1 MQKHPQS
8 GDRMDYHK
16 ISRIVCIILFL
27 FIMRLWLIEE
37 QERQEEVPFI
47 ENPSV
52 QTSLDYI
59 DSDYKNAFPELYAKG
74 GDALEA
80 VTEIQKTVY
89 LTFDDGPSKNTGKVL
104 DVLKEHGVKATFFVI
119 GKDLTE
125 EGIEYMKRAVAEGH
139 DIGMHTYS
147 HNYKKIYSS
156 VASFLAD
163 YDELRKELEEILG
176 FAPNIFRFPGGSYCS
191 YCKNI
196 RKELIEEM
204 TRRGYTYYDWNVS
217 AEDSVGTV
225 TAYSIKK
232 NIFPRVYEVSS
243 PVILM
248 HDSSINCLTAE
259 LLPEL
264 IEKLQAE
271 GYTFEVLTAREPL
284 HFGE

>member
-1 MQKHPQS
+1 
-8 GDRMDYHK
+8 MDYHK
-16 ISRIVCIILFL
+16 VARTICIILFL
-27 FIMRLWLIEE
+27 FIVRLWLIEE
-37 QERQEEVPFI
+37 GEHQEE
-47 ENPSV
+47 PSLQEEISSL
-52 QTSLDYI
+52 QTSSDSVALDYRE
-59 DSDYKNAFPELYAKG
+59 AFPELYAKG
-74 GDALEA
+74 DEALEA
-80 VTEIQKTVY
+80 VTELQKTVY

-104 DVLKEHGVKATFFVI
+104 DVLAEYGVKATFFVI

-147 HNYKKIYSS
+147 HNYKQIYAS
-156 VASFLAD
+156 VSSFLAD

-176 FAPNIFRFPGGSYCS
+176 FVPSIFRFPGGSYCS
-191 YCKNI
+191 YGKSI

-204 TRRGYTYYDWNVS
+204 TRRGYSYYDWNVS

-225 TAYSIKK
+225 TAYSIRK

-264 IEKLQAE
+264 IEKLQEE
-271 GYTFEVLTAREPL
+271 GYTFEVLSAREPL

>member
-1 MQKHPQS
+1 MQKYPQS

>member
-1 MQKHPQS
+1 M
-8 GDRMDYHK
+8 
-16 ISRIVCIILFL
+16 ILFL
-27 FIMRLWLIEE
+27 FTVRLWLIEE
-37 QERQEEVPFI
+37 QEGKEEVSFI

-52 QTSLDYI
+52 QTSSDYV

-74 GDALEA
+74 EDALEA
-80 VTEIQKTVY
+80 VTELQKTVY

-104 DVLKEHGVKATFFVI
+104 DVLKEYGVKATFFVI

-204 TRRGYTYYDWNVS
+204 TRRGYSYYDWNVS

-225 TAYSIKK
+225 TAYSIRK

>member
-1 MQKHPQS
+1 
-8 GDRMDYHK
+8 MDYHK
-16 ISRIVCIILFL
+16 ISRTVCIILFL
-27 FIMRLWLIEE
+27 FIVRLWLIEE
-37 QERQEEVPFI
+37 QERKEEVPFI
-47 ENPSV
+47 EAPSV
-52 QTSLDYI
+52 QTSSDYV
-59 DSDYKNAFPELYAKG
+59 DSDYRNAFPELYAKG
-74 GDALEA
+74 EDALEA
-80 VTEIQKTVY
+80 VTELQKTVY

-104 DVLKEHGVKATFFVI
+104 DVLKEYGVKATFFVI

-204 TRRGYTYYDWNVS
+204 TRRGYSYYDWNVS

-225 TAYSIKK
+225 TAYSIRK

-271 GYTFEVLTAREPL
+271 GYMFEVLTAREPL

>member
-1 MQKHPQS
+1 
-8 GDRMDYHK
+8 MDYHK
-16 ISRIVCIILFL
+16 ISRTVCIILFL
-27 FIMRLWLIEE
+27 FIVRLWLVEE
-37 QERQEEVPFI
+37 QERKEEVPSI

-52 QTSLDYI
+52 QTSSDYV

-74 GDALEA
+74 EDALEA
-80 VTEIQKTVY
+80 VTELQKTVY

-104 DVLKEHGVKATFFVI
+104 DVLKEYGVKATFFVI

-147 HNYKKIYSS
+147 HNYKKIYAS
-156 VASFLAD
+156 VSSFLAD

-204 TRRGYTYYDWNVS
+204 TRRGYSYYDWNVS

-225 TAYSIKK
+225 TAYSIRK

>member
-1 MQKHPQS
+1 
-8 GDRMDYHK
+8 MDYHK
-16 ISRIVCIILFL
+16 IARTICMILFL
-27 FIMRLWLIEE
+27 FTVRLWLIEE
-37 QERQEEVPFI
+37 GEHKEEA
-47 ENPSV
+47 PSL
-52 QTSLDYI
+52 QTSSDAVALDYR
-59 DSDYKNAFPELYAKG
+59 DAFPELYAQE
-74 GDALEA
+74 DEALEA
-80 VTEIQKTVY
+80 VTELQKTVY

-104 DVLKEHGVKATFFVI
+104 DVLAQYGVKATFFVI

-125 EGIEYMKRAVAEGH
+125 EGIECMKRAVAEGH

-147 HNYKKIYSS
+147 HNYKKIYAS
-156 VASFLAD
+156 VSSFLED

-191 YCKNI
+191 YGKSI

-204 TRRGYTYYDWNVS
+204 TRRGYSYYDWNVS

-264 IEKLQAE
+264 IETLQAE
-271 GYTFEVLTAREPL
+271 GYTFEVLSAREPL